1 MGKTPDIEMCL
12 SGRDITEP
20 RPTPDGDAVIFL
32 SRPSGEACSFVEVLV
47 DGGSEKTLAI
57 DTPPAA
63 GRGGSGGVWCFAGD
77 GDAIVYVAYDGTLRV
92 WPDRTHPATTLLSA
106 MDGPIE
112 SPVPVVGRN
121 AVVVTADRGSVWMI
135 AIGNGDVER
144 LDDGRHDFCA
154 DPAVISDR
162 GMQVVTWQGWSVPD
176 MPWDHSVQV
185 RCDLDERSITVIAG
199 KGQQQQITGSRHGV
213 LSLRDDSGWLNV
225 WCDET
230 LLIADAAEHGGPSWG
245 TSQRSFAVSPDGEH
259 LAFTRN
265 LDGFG
270 ELCVYSFDAQKWE
283 PIGRGVHHQVHWGHG
298 GITALRSGARTPN
311 QLVVYRL
318 ESGASPTESERWGRT
333 VLAVGPSEKWASIE
347 LSEPSCEET
356 ISDGHRISFRRY
368 GAGLGRCLV
377 HIHGGPTD
385 QWQVEFLPRVAYWQ
399 SQGWDVIIPDPRG
412 STGHGR
418 SFTQAL
424 HGEWGRADVD
434 DVAAVISECQ
444 RRGWSTPSTTVVMG
458 SSSGGM
464 AVLGVLI
471 DYSKSVAGG
480 IALYPVSDA
489 ASLAGATHRFEAH
502 YNDTLI
508 GPLGDPRYE
517 ERSMV
522 GRADFIRQ
530 PLLLMHGT
538 DDPVVPVAQSRALRD
553 TLYASG
559 VEVRYTEFEG
569 EGHGLRNPQHRRRE
583 YELVGAFLHDVID
596 R

>member
-1 MGKTPDIEMCL
+1 MGETPDIEMCL

-32 SRPSGEACSFVEVLV
+32 ARPSGEACSFVEVLV
-47 DGGSEKTLAI
+47 DGGSEKTLEI

-77 GDAIVYVAYDGTLRV
+77 GDAIVYVASDGTLRV
-92 WPDRTHPATTLLSA
+92 WPDRTCPATTLLSA

-135 AIGNGDVER
+135 AIGNGDIER

-245 TSQRSFAVSPDGEH
+245 TSQRSFAMSADGEH

-318 ESGASPTESERWGRT
+318 ESGASPTES
-333 VLAVGPSEKWASIE
+333 
-347 LSEPSCEET
+347 
-356 ISDGHRISFRRY
+356 
-368 GAGLGRCLV
+368 
-377 HIHGGPTD
+377 
-385 QWQVEFLPRVAYWQ
+385 
-399 SQGWDVIIPDPRG
+399 
-412 STGHGR
+412 
-418 SFTQAL
+418 
-424 HGEWGRADVD
+424 
-434 DVAAVISECQ
+434 
-444 RRGWSTPSTTVVMG
+444 
-458 SSSGGM
+458 
-464 AVLGVLI
+464 
-471 DYSKSVAGG
+471 
-480 IALYPVSDA
+480 
-489 ASLAGATHRFEAH
+489 
-502 YNDTLI
+502 
-508 GPLGDPRYE
+508 
-517 ERSMV
+517 
-522 GRADFIRQ
+522 
-530 PLLLMHGT
+530 
-538 DDPVVPVAQSRALRD
+538 
-553 TLYASG
+553 
-559 VEVRYTEFEG
+559 
-569 EGHGLRNPQHRRRE
+569 
-583 YELVGAFLHDVID
+583 
-596 R
+596 